1 MAILTGKPTS
11 ISANAPSDVITL
23 DTSEFLNLVDDVTAD
38 QYWQDAS
45 RIKSIIFVYRNS
57 SRQRV
62 NLKFSLPS
70 TSSTVPLNENYRNGV
85 LTCSKIK
92 IIGMA
97 NDTLSIPRS
106 SFITDT
112 EFDMSVIDGYAVP
125 GLQGAEAIVWSS
137 PITTT
142 FSTVEAEAD
151 GGLYKNNG
159 PDFSNGGSAAY
170 DISVRSSQELSTGE
184 GFFEI
189 DMLIYNGMTP
199 EGQANNSTYG
209 PEEVVGFSY
218 GSRTTNGDYN
228 SVDFAIKRINTGAG
242 GPSEKSI
249 QVYENGFLNSSIANI
264 QSPSGGMMGGAD
276 YFKNKIRVQLKNG
289 NIEFFVN
296 NGKYKTLVGALAS
309 VSYPLFVEASL
320 KNPAI
325 VGQPTT
331 GSGFQASRIG
341 SSASIAG
348 TVVRTADFTLP
359 SVDAD
364 VSTMG
369 GIAIVSQQYVEF
381 AEQPFPG
388 SPYGIAINNVSSY
401 AGYTF
406 QTPVVEGNPYT
417 IRIHVNSYVD
427 SSAPGTPSPSLSI
440 SSGDPNFTTT
450 VSASSLSAAVGSYVD
465 VSYTPTFYES
475 IDPNGFRMFSNV
487 GLEVYSQ
494 NTTQFSYIRIS
505 KVEIIEA

>member
-125 GLQGAEAIVWSS
+125 GLQGVEAIVWSS
-137 PITTT
+137 PITTS
-142 FSTVEAEAD
+142 STYTSEAD
-151 GGLYKNNG
+151 GGIYKDGG
-159 PDFSNGGSAAY
+159 PLEFSSGFY
-170 DISVRSSQELSTGE
+170 DLSVRSSQELNSSN

-189 DMLIYNGMTP
+189 DMLVYSGMTP
-199 EGQANNSTYG
+199 EGQSNNSTYG

-228 SVDFAIKRINTGAG
+228 SIDFAIKRINSGS
-242 GPSEKSI
+242 PSEKSI

-320 KNPAI
+320 RNPAI

-369 GIAIVSQQYVEF
+369 GVAIVSQQYVEF

-388 SPYGIAINNVSSY
+388 SPYGIAINNVSSS